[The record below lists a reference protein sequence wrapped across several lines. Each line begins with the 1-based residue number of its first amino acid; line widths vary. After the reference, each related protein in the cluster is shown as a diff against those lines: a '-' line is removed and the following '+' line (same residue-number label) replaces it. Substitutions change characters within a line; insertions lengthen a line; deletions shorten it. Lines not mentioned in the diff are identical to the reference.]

1 MGIALDL
8 RQPYIFVPSNFSLWK
23 INFHKSLPALPQR
36 TVMEPK
42 TISSCLLFPETDHY
56 ITFTNGNVF

>member
-8 RQPYIFVPSNFSLWK
+8 RQPYIFVPNNFSFWK
-23 INFHKSLPALPQR
+23 INLHKSLPALPQI

-42 TISSCLLFPETDHY
+42 TISSCLLFTETDQ
-56 ITFTNGNVF
+56 